1 MSKDSKKQNLSSNDV
16 ENKAP
21 RIRGIGN
28 PESHSQDADRHRK
41 IEHPKSDK

>member
-1 MSKDSKKQNLSSNDV
+1 MSQDSKKQNPQNDEI

-28 PESHSQDADRHRK
+28 PKSHSQDADRHRK